1 MYWCGGSYTT
11 TVTTATNIDDSANI
25 VTVNMWYTTERAH
38 GRSRSTTST
47 IDLLLLNKN
56 DWLATFYYT
65 FWKILKDYLN
75 LYLQLLGGVNR

>member
-56 DWLATFYYT
+56 D
-65 FWKILKDYLN
+65 
-75 LYLQLLGGVNR
+75 